1 MKRKKHLKLSLHMR
15 ITLIT
20 WLVMAL
26 ICILIT
32 AFTLINSEVWVVEQI
47 DSVTGSQI
55 IDMYGQAEESGKTG
69 YDTDE
74 IISDPQTNSADFEDN
89 YYPDENSEVLVQ
101 IDDNSPQNIVQFYT
115 KPLVAVVVILIVGA
129 FLIYFVVGISLK
141 PLKLLKNHISSID
154 ESDLSKR
161 VEDFSDIKELDSISR
176 SFNQML
182 ERIETAFEREKEFS
196 AAAAHE
202 LKTPL
207 SVIRTNIDVL
217 NLSQSPTKAEYSSTL
232 SIVKSLSDK
241 MAVFVDD
248 LFALFAMGDYET
260 EEVFSASK
268 LIDEVVNEQERFAN
282 EKGIK
287 VTYESIDCSIKGNY
301 EMLKHAVS
309 NLIQNAIKYNTENGE
324 VRIDTKNTNNELT
337 ITVSDTGI
345 GISPDAQAHIFEPF
359 YRENKQR
366 TKKVGGA
373 GLGLAIVKSI
383 VEQHNGTVKYHPN
396 EQKGSVFIITLP
408 LQ

>member
-1 MKRKKHLKLSLHMR
+1 MR

-115 KPLVAVVVILIVGA
+115 KPLIAVVVILIVGA